1 MRKNL
6 FIIIYIICLT
16 IFSIYMVLDTLVIQK
31 IYNGNKIIAKYE
43 MLNTQP
49 VCTGNV
55 ITTHNLY

>member
-1 MRKNL
+1 
-6 FIIIYIICLT
+6 
-16 IFSIYMVLDTLVIQK
+16 MVLDTLVIQK